1 MYTIY
6 TERIGGNGST
16 YRDQFKCKGYSVT
29 DGYIEFWNPELT
41 KHYFISIHKMDTI
54 MMEKIEDKD
63 SKKEKED
70 DIRV

>member
-1 MYTIY
+1 MYMIY
-6 TERIGGNGST
+6 TVMNGS
-16 YRDQFKCKGYSVT
+16 RNNFKCKGYNVS

-41 KHYFISIHKMDTI
+41 KHYFVSIHKMDYV
-54 MMEKIEDKD
+54 MIEEIAGD